1 MIVQQC
7 PSNPFSAKYLAPG
20 YGEFIVPTTWERLLA
35 CRPTRTAAGTDRDQ
49 YLLAVTQRF
58 QQANSI
64 GQIVGPHGCGKTTLA
79 HAMVA
84 QLSEDFGD
92 VRWLT
97 IRNRQ
102 PTPFGST
109 GLAIQEIS
117 PGFFC
122 ASHKS
127 LLVVDGFESLSWVNR
142 MLMVANIRIAGMGLL
157 VTTHRR
163 HLGIAVVQ
171 QLQPDKT
178 HFRKIALSKCGS
190 TNRGISNAIMDR
202 AFDSA
207 QHDYREALMRLYDL
221 ASRSGP

>member
-1 MIVQQC
+1 MIVQQR

-20 YGEFIVPTTWERLLA
+20 YGEFIVPPTWDRLLA
-35 CRPTRTAAGTDRDQ
+35 CRPTGSSAGNDRDQ
-49 YLLAVTQRF
+49 YLLAITHRF
-58 QQANSI
+58 QNANSV

-84 QLSEDFGD
+84 RLNEGFGN
-92 VRWLT
+92 VRWMT

-102 PTPFGST
+102 PMPFGST
-109 GLAIQEIS
+109 WLAIQEIGS
-117 PGFFC
+117 GFSC
-122 ASHKS
+122 GPHKS

-142 MLMVANIRIAGMGLL
+142 MLMLANIRIAGMGLL

-163 HLGIAVVQ
+163 HPGIAVVQ
-171 QLQPDKT
+171 KLQPDKT

-190 TNRGISNAIMDR
+190 TIRGISNATMDR